1 MKFKDWAET
10 QNTIELL
17 TPASFHLLTRFARE
31 AEWSTRRDIWGKSSQ
46 VYFISV
52 AFKSNLIS
60 VGRIGVGREG
70 VWGVKVAKQGP
81 RKKGEGGQI
90 ESC

>member
-17 TPASFHLLTRFARE
+17 TPASFHLLTRFAGE

-52 AFKSNLIS
+52 PFKSNLIS
-60 VGRIGVGREG
+60 VGWTGVEREARWVG
-70 VWGVKVAKQGP
+70 
-81 RKKGEGGQI
+81 GEGG
-90 ESC
+90 EAGAAEKGGGGAD